1 MSEYR
6 IITDS
11 CADLTD
17 EMRDEL
23 GAEEM
28 IPFYLHIAG
37 EVITDDYTLNI
48 PVLLS
53 KMKACTE
60 KMTSSCADPQA
71 WKSAFEKAKKAFG
84 ITIGATLSAT
94 FSSANAGLNMAIEE
108 SGIEGYVFDSQSAV
122 SGETL
127 IAYKLRDFINEGL
140 SMQEIIKKTEAF
152 ILKMKTFFILD
163 DVSNLVKN
171 GRMNHITGTL
181 VQILGIKPIL
191 GEKEGRI
198 ELFDK
203 VRGYK
208 NIADKMVSMIGK
220 SGRDISDDDYF
231 VISHCNNYS
240 LAKDIFDKV
249 KEQYNFSKMWI
260 VEMKGLSSFYASDKG
275 ICMSF

>member
-1 MSEYR
+1 MSDFK

-11 CADLTD
+11 AADLTD
-17 EMRDEL
+17 EMRAEL

-28 IPFYLHIAG
+28 IPFYIHIAG
-37 EVITDDYTLNI
+37 ETIVDDHTISI
-48 PVLLS
+48 PSLLK

-60 KMTSSCADPQA
+60 KMTTSCADPEA
-71 WKSAFEKAKKAFG
+71 WKSAFEKAKSAFA
-84 ITIGATLSAT
+84 ITIGATLSGT
-94 FSSANAGLNMAIEE
+94 FSSASAGLDMAIEE

-127 IAYKLRDFINEGL
+127 IAYKLREFINEGL
-140 SMQEIIKKTEAF
+140 SMSEIIKKTEAF
-152 ILKMKTFFILD
+152 ILKMKTYFVLD
-163 DVSNLVKN
+163 DISNLVKN
-171 GRMNHITGTL
+171 GRMNHITGTI
-181 VQILGIKPIL
+181 VQILGIKPVL
-191 GEKEGRI
+191 GEKDGRI

-208 NIADKMVSMIGK
+208 NIADKMVQMIGK
-220 SGRDISDDDYF
+220 SGRVIDGDDF

-240 LAKDIFDKV
+240 LAKDIVDKAR
-249 KEQYNFSKMWI
+249 EQYNFGKMLI